1 MIGRLRGT
9 LLDNDAPVLLVEAGG
24 VAYEVEAPLSTC
36 AQMNDIGAEVIL
48 YTHLSISENAHQL
61 FGFGQRRE
69 KKLFRNVIKIN
80 GVGPKLGLSIL
91 SARSPEMFVSA
102 VMSDEVSRL
111 VKIPGVGKKTAER
124 LVIELRDKLNDWQI
138 AAGATSTPQT
148 ADGETQLKAQKK
160 VDEVEA
166 ALLAL
171 GYKANQVNQIMAAL
185 AESVDYAST
194 PTTELI
200 RLALKQVNS

>member
-1 MIGRLRGT
+1 MMIGRLRGT
-9 LLDNDAPVLLVEAGG
+9 LLENDAPVLLVETGG

-36 AQMNDIGAEVIL
+36 AQINEIGAEVIL

-91 SARSPEMFVSA
+91 SAMSPEMFVSA
-102 VMSDEVSRL
+102 VMSEEVSRL

-124 LVIELRDKLNDWQI
+124 LVIELRDKLNDWQVTGGT
-138 AAGATSTPQT
+138 ATPQT
-148 ADGETQLKAQKK
+148 SDGETQFKAQQK

-171 GYKANQVNQIMAAL
+171 GYKANQVNQILAAL
-185 AESVDYAST
+185 AENVDFAST